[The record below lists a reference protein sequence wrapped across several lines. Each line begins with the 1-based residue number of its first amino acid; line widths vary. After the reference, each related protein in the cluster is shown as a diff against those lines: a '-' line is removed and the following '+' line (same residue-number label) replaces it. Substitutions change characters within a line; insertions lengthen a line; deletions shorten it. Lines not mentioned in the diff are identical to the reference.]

1 MQRANFGRR
10 AAALA
15 IDSIGVAIAAVVF
28 QNPVLKIADALGMIK
43 FLSIDT
49 SAEAIMMILLV
60 LWGASWLYMLIDVI
74 AAATPGKMAMRLKIR
89 DEDGRKARIGNLL
102 LRYLLKCSFLLILLP
117 FGIVENVFLS
127 ILFLSVGFVIFT
139 GYFLILGDERQ
150 ALHDRLSRTLVFRMS
165 ILDRKGG

>member
-1 MQRANFGRR
+1 
-10 AAALA
+10 
-15 IDSIGVAIAAVVF
+15 
-28 QNPVLKIADALGMIK
+28 
-43 FLSIDT
+43 
-49 SAEAIMMILLV
+49 MMILLV
-60 LWGASWLYMLIDVI
+60 LWGASWLYMLTDVI

-89 DEDGRKARIGNLL
+89 GEDGRKARIGNLL